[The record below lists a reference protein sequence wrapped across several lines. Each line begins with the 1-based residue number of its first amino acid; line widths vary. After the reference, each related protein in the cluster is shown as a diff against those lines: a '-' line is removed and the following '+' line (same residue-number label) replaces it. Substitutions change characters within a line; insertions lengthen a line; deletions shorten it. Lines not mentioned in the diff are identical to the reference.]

1 MKCISI
7 ILILSFLYYCLG
19 CYNKRV
25 LKNEDEI
32 RDCLI
37 QKQGI
42 YYITT
47 RDSQRYSFKDHHYR
61 YKFENDTLFGSA
73 KRLTSDPW
81 QKFDQVEF
89 PVSDIYSTETREIA
103 SFRTGIFVVVLGAA
117 LGVFVINIFNNPGVN
132 IGR

>member
-81 QKFDQVEF
+81 QKFEQVKFSVADIDSMEIQETNTVAIIA
-89 PVSDIYSTETREIA
+89 VSGVLVAGFI
-103 SFRTGIFVVVLGAA
+103 IFVVSK
-117 LGVFVINIFNNPGVN
+117 ITPDIS
-132 IGR
+132 I